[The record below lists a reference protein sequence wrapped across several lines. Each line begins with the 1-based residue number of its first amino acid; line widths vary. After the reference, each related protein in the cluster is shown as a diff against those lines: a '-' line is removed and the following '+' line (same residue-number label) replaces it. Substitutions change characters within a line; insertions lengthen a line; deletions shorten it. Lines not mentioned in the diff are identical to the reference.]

1 MVPADDVQAPRDGEL
16 KLLANPD
23 GNFLIRI
30 FASTGRNEDFLT
42 MLMVAPSRGDSNE
55 ILEAKRAVNA

>member
-1 MVPADDVQAPRDGEL
+1 MVPADDVQAARDGEL

-30 FASTGRNEDFLT
+30 NWQE
-42 MLMVAPSRGDSNE
+42 
-55 ILEAKRAVNA
+55 